1 MLLSKIMDDQ
11 PENRQVN
18 RLIAYGLYIIFAMC
32 VMSDYETKQIND
44 TMVTTD
50 RLGYTD
56 DN

>member
-18 RLIAYGLYIIFAMC
+18 RLVACGLYIIFLMC
-32 VMSDYETKQIND
+32 VMSANETQQIND

-50 RLGYTD
+50 RLGYTN

>member
-1 MLLSKIMDDQ
+1 MDDQ

-18 RLIAYGLYIIFAMC
+18 RLVACGLYIVFAMC

>member
-1 MLLSKIMDDQ
+1 MLLSRIMDDQ

-18 RLIAYGLYIIFAMC
+18 RLVACGLYIIFLMC
-32 VMSDYETKQIND
+32 VMSANETQQIND

-50 RLGYTD
+50 RLGYTN

>member
-1 MLLSKIMDDQ
+1 MDDQ

-18 RLIAYGLYIIFAMC
+18 RLIASGLYIIFLMYVLSAN
-32 VMSDYETKQIND
+32 ETQQING

-50 RLGYTD
+50 RLGYAN

>member
-1 MLLSKIMDDQ
+1 MDDQ

-18 RLIAYGLYIIFAMC
+18 RLIASGLYIIFLMC
-32 VMSDYETKQIND
+32 VLSANETRQING

-50 RLGYTD
+50 RLGYAN

>member
-1 MLLSKIMDDQ
+1 MDDQ

-18 RLIAYGLYIIFAMC
+18 RLIASGLYIIFLMYVLSA
-32 VMSDYETKQIND
+32 DETQQING

-50 RLGYTD
+50 RLGYAN

>member
-18 RLIAYGLYIIFAMC
+18 RLIACGLYIVFAMC

-50 RLGYTD
+50 RLGYAN

>member
-18 RLIAYGLYIIFAMC
+18 RLIACGLYIVFAMC
-32 VMSDYETKQIND
+32 VMSDYETKKIND
-44 TMVTTD
+44 TMVATD
-50 RLGYTD
+50 RLGYAN

>member
-1 MLLSKIMDDQ
+1 MLLSTIMDDQ

-18 RLIAYGLYIIFAMC
+18 RLVACGLYIIFLMC
-32 VMSDYETKQIND
+32 VMSADETQQING

-50 RLGYTD
+50 RLGYAN

>member
-1 MLLSKIMDDQ
+1 MLLCKIMDDQ

-18 RLIAYGLYIIFAMC
+18 RLVACGLYIVFAMC

-50 RLGYTD
+50 RLGYAN

>member
-1 MLLSKIMDDQ
+1 MDDQ

-18 RLIAYGLYIIFAMC
+18 RLIASGLYIIFLIFVLSA
-32 VMSDYETKQIND
+32 YETRQINV

-50 RLGYTD
+50 RLGYAH

>member
-1 MLLSKIMDDQ
+1 MLLSRIMDDQ

-18 RLIAYGLYIIFAMC
+18 RLVACGLYIIFLMC
-32 VMSDYETKQIND
+32 VMSADETQEING

-50 RLGYTD
+50 RLGYAN